1 MSVDYGGEVH
11 YWLILGTSR
20 ADKRR
25 VKVATRRILTTFST
39 TLVVVVLAAAWAIAS
54 PLQVSCAVAAPLEQI
69 QQAPSE
75 SAGFVAAINQ
85 LRAGLGLN
93 PLEVDAELSNVANG
107 WAVQMAQN
115 DGISHRLDLRAGI
128 SALWRTLGENVGF
141 GPTVSQLMDAFIGSA
156 GHYKNLVDPKFT
168 RIGVGTVRV
177 GDMLYTAHEFMG
189 LQADTTPVIASPPPT
204 TPATTPKVTTP
215 RVTAPPVTEAPTT
228 VAPTPTTM
236 PTVETTVAL
245 QADHELQD
253 SSGDD
258 HQQQQSKRDS
268 RCRSHSK
275 NLDSLVL

>member
-1 MSVDYGGEVH
+1 M
-11 YWLILGTSR
+11 
-20 ADKRR
+20 
-25 VKVATRRILTTFST
+25 KVATRRVLTTFST
-39 TLVVVVLAAAWAIAS
+39 TLAVVVLAAAWAIAS
-54 PLQVSCAVAAPLEQI
+54 PLQVTCAVAAPIEQI

-85 LRAGLGLN
+85 LRAGLGLG
-93 PLEVDAELSNVANG
+93 PLSVDPELSNIATD
-107 WAVQMAQN
+107 WAVKMAQD
-115 DGISHRLDLRAGI
+115 DGISHRLDLKAGI

-141 GPTVSQLMDAFIGSA
+141 GPTVSQLMDAFIASS

-189 LQADTTPVIASPPPT
+189 LQSDTQPVIATSPPTSP
-204 TPATTPKVTTP
+204 PVTTPKVTTP
-215 RVTAPPVTEAPTT
+215 KVTAPPVTEPPTT
-228 VAPTPTTM
+228 VAPAPTTI
-236 PTVETTVAL
+236 PTPETTVAL
-245 QADHELQD
+245 QADDELQN

>member
-1 MSVDYGGEVH
+1 MSVDNRGEVH

-25 VKVATRRILTTFST
+25 VKVTTRRVLTTFST

-75 SAGFVAAINQ
+75 SAGFVTAINQ
-85 LRAGLGLN
+85 LRAGLGLA
-93 PLEVDAELSNVANG
+93 PLQVDAELSNVANG

-115 DGISHRLDLRAGI
+115 DGISHRLDLKAGI

-141 GPTVSQLMDAFIGSA
+141 GPTVSQLMDAFIASA

-204 TPATTPKVTTP
+204 APPATTPRVTTP
-215 RVTAPPVTEAPTT
+215 KVTAPPVTEAPTT
-228 VAPTPTTM
+228 VAPTPTTV
-236 PTVETTVAL
+236 PTVKTAAL
-245 QADHELQD
+245 QADQQLQN